1 MVGEF
6 YLLTV
11 PPMSMRQIP
20 LAARTTA
27 RTDIYIRLN
36 SFTPV
41 AWVAYGSSVDNVT
54 GDGWTELALPND

>member
-1 MVGEF
+1 VVGEL
-6 YLLTV
+6 YVVTV
-11 PPMSMRQIP
+11 PPMSMQQIP

-27 RTDIYIRLN
+27 RTDIYVRLN

-41 AWVAYGSSVDNVT
+41 AWVAYGSSVDNLT